1 MNSQKALLRGWR
13 TVKEASLL
21 LKYLLSVEQ
30 FDQNLMKFIGT
41 HIKTLLF
48 ELKHKGAIEV
58 VYVAAS
64 TFCQVCGRFVIFIFH
79 FGYWQNP

>member
-21 LKYLLSVEQ
+21 LKHLLSVEQ
-30 FDQNLMKFIGT
+30 FDESLMKFIGA

-64 TFCQVCGRFVIFIFH
+64 TYCYVCGRFVVFNIH
-79 FGYWQNP
+79 FGN